1 MPLDLRFSFR
11 PTRPYLPCAPQSAQK
26 LKTRRQYAPTCL
38 LGVSGVQQSALF
50 EGIADFCFWRAA
62 EAFLRR
68 PRSAI
73 WGDYGVVFPWES
85 SCA

>member
-11 PTRPYLPCAPQSAQK
+11 LARPYLPCAPRSAQK
-26 LKTRRQYAPTCL
+26 LKTRRQYAPDL
-38 LGVSGVQQSALF
+38 PAGRLRRPELALF

-62 EAFLRR
+62 EAFPRR